1 MFALRIPKIWTTEV
15 VRTIQQVYGMSKRD
29 PEPEQMALA
38 VKMVSRSG
46 VIFGIVLVL
55 LGVWSLVRALF
66 V

>member
-1 MFALRIPKIWTTEV
+1 
-15 VRTIQQVYGMSKRD
+15 MSKRD

-55 LGVWSLVRALF
+55 MGVWSLVRALF
-66 V
+66 A